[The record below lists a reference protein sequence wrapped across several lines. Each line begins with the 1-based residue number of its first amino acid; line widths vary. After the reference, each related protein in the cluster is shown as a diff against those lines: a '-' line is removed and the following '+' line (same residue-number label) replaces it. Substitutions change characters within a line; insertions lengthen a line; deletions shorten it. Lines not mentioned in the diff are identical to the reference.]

1 MTLRLER
8 DGPVAHLLIDRAEK
22 RNAFNQAMW
31 DAFPKLLDEVKAD
44 SGIRVLVLRAASS
57 GGAFCAGADIGEFAT
72 GARDPEWRARNQ
84 ASIAKVQ
91 RELDGGRQNGWYLGP
106 PRLTMRDRRCSHP

>member
-31 DAFPKLLDEVKAD
+31 DAFPKLLDEV
-44 SGIRVLVLRAASS
+44 
-57 GGAFCAGADIGEFAT
+57 
-72 GARDPEWRARNQ
+72 
-84 ASIAKVQ
+84 
-91 RELDGGRQNGWYLGP
+91 
-106 PRLTMRDRRCSHP
+106 